1 MNKKNNPKIRDS
13 FSHTREESTSLNGW
27 HYTGKELSLE
37 KESETRKRIDKR
49 LLQAGWDT
57 EDNSLVKQEVDTKNS
72 DFKKKDYKTR
82 KDTISS
88 TEEKAYADYV
98 LLDSNGSPLA
108 VIEAKRTS
116 KDSRLGQAQA
126 EGYAKDIKDQ
136 TDSEILIYY
145 TNGIDI
151 WFWNKGHENPRKV
164 LGFHSSEDLERILYQ
179 NQNKKSFSEVKI
191 REEIINRPY
200 QIEAVTRV
208 SDGIENK
215 GKRKF
220 LIVQATGTGK
230 TRVAMGIID
239 RMLKARRAQRILF
252 LVDRDELRTQAFD
265 ENIVKFFPSEA
276 KQKIFSKKVDT
287 NSRIY
292 VSTLQTMENVFKEF
306 SVGFFD
312 LIISDEAHRS
322 IFNKFKNIFQYFDA
336 IQIGLTATPAK
347 MIGRKTYEEFDCE
360 TDVPTSLFS
369 YEDAV
374 NSKPRYLVPFKAF
387 PVQTHFQTEGI
398 RPSDIPDEEKIR
410 LLAEEGIEE
419 HELNFEGTDIER
431 KVSVTGTN
439 KAWIKEFMENCQIDE
454 AGLPCKTIIFP
465 TSIKHGRTILEEF
478 EKMYPQF
485 KGEMVKLISSD
496 DSKAKNLVKQFK
508 KNSLPRIAI
517 SVGILDTGVD
527 VPEVC
532 NLVFARPTR
541 SKIRF
546 WQMIGRGTRHES
558 VCENKEWLPVGG
570 KKFFTIFD
578 YMKNF
583 EEFEMNPKGDIPIPT
598 DAISVRILLTKLNQY
613 KSMEQKNG

>member
-1 MNKKNNPKIRDS
+1 MDENNNSKIRDS

-37 KESETRKRIDKR
+37 KESKTRKRIDKR

-82 KDTISS
+82 KDSISS
-88 TEEKAYADYV
+88 TKEKAYADYI
-98 LLDSNGSPLA
+98 LLDSKGSPLA

-145 TNGIDI
+145 TNGINI
-151 WFWNKGHENPRKV
+151 WFWNKGHENPRKI
-164 LGFHSSEDLERILYQ
+164 LGFHSREDLERILYQ

-208 SDGIENK
+208 SEGIENK

-239 RMLKARRAQRILF
+239 RMLKAKRAQRVLF

-276 KQKIFSKKVDT
+276 KQKIFSKKVNT

-292 VSTLQTMENVFKEF
+292 VSTLQTMENVFREF

-322 IFNKFKNIFQYFDA
+322 IFNKFKNIFQYFDS
-336 IQIGLTATPAK
+336 IQIGLTATPAN
-347 MIGRKTYEEFDCE
+347 MIGRKTYEEFDCDE
-360 TDVPTSLFS
+360 NLPTSSFS
-369 YEDAV
+369 YEEAV
-374 NSKPRYLVPFKAF
+374 PRYLVPFKAY

-398 RPSDIPDEEKIR
+398 RPDDIPDEEKQR
-410 LLAEEGIEE
+410 LLVEEGIEE
-419 HELNFEGTDIER
+419 HELNFVGTDIER

-439 KAWIKEFMENCQIDE
+439 RAWIREFRENCMIDE
-454 AGLPCKTIIFP
+454 TGKPCKTIIFP
-465 TSIKHGRTILEEF
+465 TSIKHGRIILEEF
-478 EKMYPQF
+478 EKLYPEH
-485 KGEMVKLISSD
+485 KGEMIKLISSD
-496 DSKAKNLVKQFK
+496 DSKAKDLVKQFK
-508 KNSLPRIAI
+508 KNDMPRIAI

-527 VPEVC
+527 IPEIC
-532 NLVFARPTR
+532 NLVFARPTK

-558 VCENKEWLPVGG
+558 VCENKEWLPIGG
-570 KKFFTIFD
+570 KKFFLIFD

-583 EEFEMNPKGDIPIPT
+583 DYFDMNPKGDIPTPV
-598 DAISVRILLTKLNQY
+598 DAISVRILLTKLSQY
-613 KSMEQKNG
+613 KRMEKNE